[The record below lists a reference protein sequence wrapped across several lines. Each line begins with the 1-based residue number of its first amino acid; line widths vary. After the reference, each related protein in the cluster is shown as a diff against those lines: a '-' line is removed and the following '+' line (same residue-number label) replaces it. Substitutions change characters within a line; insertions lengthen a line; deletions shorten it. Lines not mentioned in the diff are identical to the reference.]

1 MPLLGLA
8 LIVTVFG
15 AMAIVFGAQE
25 RAAERRTLAWAEET
39 LARLAAEARA
49 DSRGNQDEAGPERAG
64 PPRGA
69 GGAPP
74 PPRGRGASG
83 LAGHRGR
90 GRPRDARPPT
100 APPGGRRLMARIV
113 ERGLRRSVGGAG
125 PLA

>member
-49 DSRGNQDEAGPERAG
+49 DSRVTEDEAGLEMP
-64 PPRGA
+64 
-69 GGAPP
+69 APP
-74 PPRGRGASG
+74 PRH
-83 LAGHRGR
+83 LA
-90 GRPRDARPPT
+90 DA
-100 APPGGRRLMARIV
+100 A
-113 ERGLRRSVGGAG
+113 
-125 PLA
+125 